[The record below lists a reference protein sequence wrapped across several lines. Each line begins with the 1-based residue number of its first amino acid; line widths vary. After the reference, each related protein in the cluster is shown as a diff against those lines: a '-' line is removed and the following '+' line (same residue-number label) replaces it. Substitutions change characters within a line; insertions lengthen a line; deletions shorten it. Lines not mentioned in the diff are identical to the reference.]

1 PPSGLTNAHAGVI
14 ATSPA
19 TAPEAAR
26 TVVGLPSRNCSTS
39 SQPSTPAQVATVV
52 VVKASPAMLSA
63 APSEPALNP
72 YQPNHS
78 SDAPSS
84 TNGTLCG
91 FIGSLR
97 QPTRLPMTMASAR
110 PAAPAFVWTAVPP
123 AKSSACSLFK
133 IHPVPNT
140 QFATG
145 RDTPATPIAMKNVQ
159 PPNFVPYP
167 TAPDL
172 ECQR

>member
-19 TAPEAAR
+19 TAPEAAP
-26 TVVGLPSRNCSTS
+26 TVVGLPSRSCSTS

-84 TNGTLCG
+84 TNGPLCAFLASFPPPTPLPLTL
-91 FIGSLR
+91 
-97 QPTRLPMTMASAR
+97 
-110 PAAPAFVWTAVPP
+110 
-123 AKSSACSLFK
+123 
-133 IHPVPNT
+133 
-140 QFATG
+140 ATS
-145 RDTPATPIAMKNVQ
+145 
-159 PPNFVPYP
+159 
-167 TAPDL
+167 
-172 ECQR
+172 